1 MSPVAS
7 VRGVR
12 DVTRRRKSKIIVECY
27 CYLIIIIAGKADLRC
42 SISSFF
48 GVSNC

>member
-12 DVTRRRKSKIIVECY
+12 DVTRRRKSKIIVVVVVVVVVVVATSVDICK
-27 CYLIIIIAGKADLRC
+27 LC
-42 SISSFF
+42 SNSTRK
-48 GVSNC
+48 